1 MSKECLGE
9 NRKEH
14 SSFSSP
20 IRQDSWIANMVKA
33 GLRNKTQEM
42 TQMTNFVNMTAHP
55 INIVNDNMTIP
66 FVIEPSGETI
76 RLDEEWSVAT
86 TQGASVSV
94 RLNLENG
101 GIFHLPILV
110 CKYTASGKLPEK
122 VEGTIY
128 IVSAMVAKAYPYRE
142 DFLIPAKMV
151 RDHNGHICG
160 CESLA
165 HV

>member
-1 MSKECLGE
+1 
-9 NRKEH
+9 
-14 SSFSSP
+14 
-20 IRQDSWIANMVKA
+20 
-33 GLRNKTQEM
+33 
-42 TQMTNFVNMTAHP
+42 MTNFVNMTAHP

-110 CKYTASGKLPEK
+110 
-122 VEGTIY
+122 
-128 IVSAMVAKAYPYRE
+128 
-142 DFLIPAKMV
+142 
-151 RDHNGHICG
+151 
-160 CESLA
+160 
-165 HV
+165 